1 MLLFSSA
8 DFFQP
13 KFFRNTVRVSNGLD
27 SSSVGPDLGP
37 IVCNCYQK
45 ATKVPA
51 SKERV
56 KKNIDWGLDMRHTS
70 DLLRC

>member
-1 MLLFSSA
+1 M
-8 DFFQP
+8 
-13 KFFRNTVRVSNGLD
+13 SNGLD

-70 DLLRC
+70 DLFSFPYILSASYSERRFF